1 VTQLAVR
8 EERQFTT
15 DQIDLIRR
23 TVAKDASDEELALF
37 LYTAN
42 SRGLDPLLRQIHAVS
57 RFDKRLNRNVMT
69 IQTGIDGYRL
79 IAERTGAYAGND
91 DPEFEYT
98 ANANADSLPTS
109 ATVTVYKIVQ
119 GMRCPF
125 TARARWSEYFPGEG
139 AGAFM
144 WKRMPHTMLGKCAE
158 SLALRKAFPAE
169 MGGLFVHEEMDQA
182 GGQVVS
188 VVDASPAPVA
198 LTKPKM
204 VTSVEHRLYK
214 RYAQL
219 VAEAA
224 QFQIDVDGLELP
236 ITEERLTE
244 LALQLKEKMADAQAK
259 HLEEVGAF

>member
-91 DPEFEYT
+91 DPEFEYN
-98 ANANADSLPTS
+98 ANANADSVPTS

-182 GGQVVS
+182 GGQVLS

-198 LTKPKM
+198 LPKPKM

-214 RYAQL
+214 RYCQL
-219 VAEAA
+219 VADAA
-224 QFQIDVDGLELP
+224 QLGIDVDGLELP

-244 LALQLKEKMADAQAK
+244 LGRELVEKMAAVRAEHQD
-259 HLEEVGAF
+259 EVEAF